1 MLLTRSPGALCVGAA
16 MRAFDL
22 ATRMPWAITE
32 EGLRTILQIAERSLA
47 DVDLAAA
54 IRAERETRPSALAA
68 QEGRPLDNTR
78 AVTVRDG
85 VALLAVEGPLMRR
98 ADLFSEMSG
107 ATSVGTLA
115 KDFQQALDAP
125 NVGAVLMVIDSPGG
139 EVTGIHEFAQQI
151 RAARDG
157 AKPVWAYVEGLGA
170 SAAYWLASAAD
181 RIVVDATAGLG
192 SIGVVMAVQDPE
204 KRTAKTIEIVSSQS
218 PKKRPNVA
226 TEAGRAQLQQVVDD
240 TAAVFVADVAAN
252 RGVSEDAV
260 LADFGQGDIF
270 IGQRAVD
277 QGLADALGSFE
288 GTLAELAHIARQA
301 PHQRRMTAEQEITPM
316 ADEQKGGGF
325 WAWITGTPQ
334 TASAPTVVSADMA
347 PTLTAPAAP
356 AAQATPTDDTAARL
370 AALEAQLAAETAARQ
385 KAEAEA
391 QAHAAAVVKAE
402 AEARAQRLAGLAA
415 EFHGETAAHVT
426 VLTALADAGGED
438 GAAFAAYVQT
448 QRAAVEAIKAG
459 SLFAEIGN
467 DKPGATGDATA
478 QFMAAVGA
486 KRAADPKLSLADAM
500 AAVAD
505 EQPALYQAHA
515 RASEVRVK

>member
-1 MLLTRSPGALCVGAA
+1 

-115 KDFQQALDAP
+115 RDFQAALDAP

-192 SIGVVMAVQDPE
+192 SIGVVMAVQDPA
-204 KRTAKTIEIVSSQS
+204 KSTAKTIEIVSSQS

-252 RGVSEDAV
+252 RGISEDAV

-288 GTLAELAHIARQA
+288 GTLAELAQIARQA
-301 PHQRRMTAEQEITPM
+301 PHQRRMTAEQESTPM

-334 TASAPTVVSADMA
+334 TASAPTVVPAVSSAAADA
-347 PTLTAPAAP
+347 VPSLAAP
-356 AAQATPTDDTAARL
+356 AASGVPVPATDDTAARL
-370 AALEAQLAAETAARQ
+370 AALEAQLAEERTARQ

-391 QAHAAAVVKAE
+391 QVHAAAVVKAA
-402 AEARAQRLAGLAA
+402 AEARAARLAALAG
-415 EFHGETAAHVT
+415 EFHGETAAHLT

-438 GAAFAAYVQT
+438 GPAFTAYVQT
-448 QRAAVEAIKAG
+448 QRAAAEAIKAG
-459 SLFAEIGN
+459 ALFAELGN
-467 DKPGATGDATA
+467 DKPGPTGDATA
-478 QFMAAVGA
+478 QFMAAVSA

-500 AAVAD
+500 SAVAQERPD
-505 EQPALYQAHA
+505 LYQAHA
-515 RASEVRVK
+515 AASSIKVG

>member
-1 MLLTRSPGALCVGAA
+1 

-32 EGLRTILQIAERSLA
+32 EGLRLVLQIAERSLA

-68 QEGRPLDNTR
+68 QAGRPLDNTR

-85 VALLAVEGPLMRR
+85 VAILQVEGPLVRR

-107 ATSVGTLA
+107 ASSVGTLA
-115 KDFQQALDAP
+115 QDFAQAISAP
-125 NVGAVLMVIDSPGG
+125 NVGAVLLVIDSPGG

-151 RAARDG
+151 AAARAGDT
-157 AKPVWAYVEGLGA
+157 PVWAYVEGLGA

-192 SIGVVMAVQDPE
+192 SIGVVMAVPDPE

-226 TEAGRAQLQQVVDD
+226 TESGRQQLQTVVDD

-252 RGVSEDAV
+252 RGISEDQV

-288 GTLAELAHIARQA
+288 GTLAELAQIARRA
-301 PHQRRMTAEQEITPM
+301 PHQRRMTAEQESTLM
-316 ADEQKGGGF
+316 ADEQKGGF

-334 TASAPTVVSADMA
+334 TASAPTVTTGDAVSVSVSA
-347 PTLTAPAAP
+347 AAP
-356 AAQATPTDDTAARL
+356 APQSTQTPVQAADDTSARL
-370 AALEAQLAAETAARQ
+370 TALEAQLAEERKLREQAQ
-385 KAEAEA
+385 SEA
-391 QAHAAAVVKAE
+391 QVAQAAVVKA
-402 AEARAQRLAGLAA
+402 AGEARAQRIAALAG

-438 GAAFAAYVQT
+438 GAAFTAYVTT
-448 QRAAVEAIKAG
+448 QRAAAEAIASG
-459 SLFAEIGN
+459 ALFKELGN
-467 DKPGATGDATA
+467 DKPGASGDATA
-478 QFMAAVGA
+478 QFMAAVAA
-486 KRAADPKLSLADAM
+486 KRQADAKLSLADAM
-500 AAVAD
+500 SAVAQ
-505 EQPALYQAHA
+505 EQPALYEAHA
-515 RASEVRVK
+515 AASSIKVG